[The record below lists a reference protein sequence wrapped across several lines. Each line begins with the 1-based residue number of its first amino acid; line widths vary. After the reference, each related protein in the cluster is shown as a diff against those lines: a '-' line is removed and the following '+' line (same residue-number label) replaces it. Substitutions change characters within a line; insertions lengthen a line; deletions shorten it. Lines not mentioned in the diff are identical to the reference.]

1 MNRIILIAMSVILM
15 MTACNKSESSPIKEE
30 FGAYI
35 FFSQRVQTKAQLI
48 ESTASMNG
56 KTFGVVGYK
65 YANTTDWNAVKSTAT
80 PTVFATTPQP
90 VTCDENGYGTYS
102 PLQGWSNT
110 QKYAFFAYY
119 PTNATLFNTTGVPVI
134 KYTLAEDDS
143 ATDANEM
150 YQSMA
155 DVMTATPRTDLYW
168 NSASANNVANG
179 EVTFSFAHRLS
190 SVGVKIKNSSSS
202 AISLSRVE
210 FTVAGIQN
218 KEITIP
224 LDGTAASP
232 VAATSPMST
241 SISLNLDNAEKSIPA
256 GTTGY
261 VELSDKLIF
270 IPQSE
275 NLTIS
280 KFQITFYRGA
290 TAGYEQILES
300 FIVNDLTTTLEA
312 GKKHLIS
319 LDIKE
324 STVNVT
330 SKFDPDEWTDIE
342 DVYDTFN

>member
-1 MNRIILIAMSVILM
+1 MNRIALIALSAILM
-15 MTACNKSESSPIKEE
+15 MTACNKSESSPAQEE
-30 FGAYI
+30 SGAYI
-35 FFSQRVQTKAQLI
+35 FFSQRVQTKAPLI
-48 ESTASMNG
+48 GSTASMNG

-119 PTNATLFNTTGVPVI
+119 PTNATLVNTTGVPVI

-190 SVGVKIKNSSSS
+190 SVGVKIKNSTNS
-202 AISLSRVE
+202 AITVSKVD

-218 KEITIP
+218 KDITIP
-224 LDGTAASP
+224 LDGTAATP
-232 VAATSPMST
+232 VAATTPMSA
-241 SISLNLDNAEKSIPA
+241 SLSLSLADADKSIA
-256 GTTGY
+256 ANTADH

-270 IPQSE
+270 IPQSGD
-275 NLTIS
+275 LTIS
-280 KFQITFYRGA
+280 KFQITFKRG
-290 TAGYEQILES
+290 TAPAES
-300 FIVNDLTTTLEA
+300 FIVNDLTTALEE

-319 LDIKE
+319 LNIKE
-324 STVNVT
+324 STVDV
-330 SKFDPDEWTDIE
+330 SYKFETNAWTDIE

>member
-1 MNRIILIAMSVILM
+1 MSVILM
-15 MTACNKSESSPIKEE
+15 MTACNKSESSPAQEE
-30 FGAYI
+30 SGAYI
-35 FFSQRVQTKAQLI
+35 FFSQRVQTKAPLI

-110 QKYAFFAYY
+110 KKYAFFAYY
-119 PTNATLFNTTGVPVI
+119 PTNTTLVNTTGVPTI
-134 KYTLAEDDS
+134 KYTLAEDDP

-190 SVGVKIKNSSSS
+190 CVGVKIKNSTNS
-202 AISLSRVE
+202 AITVSKVD
-210 FTVAGIQN
+210 FIVAGIQN
-218 KEITIP
+218 KDITIP
-224 LDGTAASP
+224 LDGTAVEPTNAD
-232 VAATSPMST
+232 TPMST
-241 SISLNLDNAEKSIPA
+241 SFSLSLADTDKSIPVN
-256 GTTGY
+256 TTSQEEY
-261 VELSDKLIF
+261 KELSDKLIF
-270 IPQSE
+270 IPQSS

-280 KFQITFYRGA
+280 KFQITFKRG
-290 TAGYEQILES
+290 TAAAES
-300 FIVNDLTTTLEA
+300 FIVNDLTTALEE

-319 LDIKE
+319 LNIKE
-324 STVNVT
+324 STVEV
-330 SKFDPDEWTDIE
+330 SYKFETNAWTDID

>member
-1 MNRIILIAMSVILM
+1 MNRIALIAMSAILM
-15 MTACNKSESSPIKEE
+15 MTACNKSESSPVKEE

-35 FFSQRVQTKAQLI
+35 FFSQRVQTKAPLI

-65 YANTTDWNAVKSTAT
+65 YANTTDWSTVKSTAT
-80 PTVFATTPQP
+80 PTVFATTPQT

-119 PTNATLFNTTGVPVI
+119 PTNTTLVNTTGIPAI
-134 KYTLAEDDS
+134 KYTLAEDNS
-143 ATDANEM
+143 ATTDVNEL

-168 NSASANNVANG
+168 NSASSNNVASG

-190 SVGVKIKNSSSS
+190 CVGVKIKNSTNS
-202 AISLSRVE
+202 AITVSKVD

-224 LDGTAASP
+224 LDGSAVTP
-232 VAATSPMST
+232 IAATTPT
-241 SISLNLDNAEKSIPA
+241 SASLSLSLADADKTIAANTVSH
-256 GTTGY
+256 

-280 KFQITFYRGA
+280 KFQITFYRG
-290 TAGYEQILES
+290 EMLES
-300 FIVNDLTTTLEA
+300 FIVNDLTTALEE

-319 LDIKE
+319 LNIKE
-324 STVNVT
+324 STVDV
-330 SKFDPDEWTDIE
+330 SYKFETNAWTDIE

>member
-1 MNRIILIAMSVILM
+1 MNRIALIAMSAILM
-15 MTACNKSESSPIKEE
+15 MTACNKSESSPVKEE

-35 FFSQRVQTKAQLI
+35 FFSQRVQTKAPLI

-65 YANTTDWNAVKSTAT
+65 YANTTDWNTVKSTAT
-80 PTVFATTPQP
+80 PTVFATTPQT

-119 PTNATLFNTTGVPVI
+119 PTNTTLVNTTGVPVI
-134 KYTLAEDDS
+134 KYTLAEDNS
-143 ATDANEM
+143 ATTDVNEL

-168 NSASANNVANG
+168 NSASSNNVASG

-190 SVGVKIKNSSSS
+190 CVGVKIKNSTNS
-202 AISLSRVE
+202 AITVSKVD

-224 LDGTAASP
+224 LDGSAATP
-232 VAATSPMST
+232 VAATTPT
-241 SISLNLDNAEKSIPA
+241 SASLSLSLADADKTIAANTVSH
-256 GTTGY
+256 

-280 KFQITFYRGA
+280 KFQITFYRG
-290 TAGYEQILES
+290 EMPES
-300 FIVNDLTTTLEA
+300 FIVNDLTTALEE

-319 LDIKE
+319 LNIKE
-324 STVNVT
+324 STVDV
-330 SKFDPDEWTDIE
+330 SYKFETNAWTDIE

>member
-1 MNRIILIAMSVILM
+1 MSVILM
-15 MTACNKSESSPIKEE
+15 MTACNKSESSPVQEE

-35 FFSQRVQTKAQLI
+35 FFSQRVQTKAELI
-48 ESTASMNG
+48 TTASMNG

-65 YANTTDWNAVKSTAT
+65 YANTTDWNAVKATAT
-80 PTVFATTPQP
+80 PTVFASVPQP
-90 VTCDENGYGTYS
+90 VTCSEGGYGTYS

-119 PTNATLFNTTGVPVI
+119 PTNATLVNTTGVPVV

-190 SVGVKIKNSSSS
+190 SVGVKIKNSTNS
-202 AISLSRVE
+202 AITVSKVDL
-210 FTVAGIQN
+210 TVAGIQN
-218 KEITIP
+218 KDIIIP
-224 LDGTAASP
+224 LDGSAATP
-232 VAATSPMST
+232 VAATTPMSA
-241 SISLNLDNAEKSIPA
+241 SLSLSLADADKSLPA
-256 GTTGY
+256 NTTNH

-270 IPQSE
+270 IPQSG

-280 KFQITFYRGA
+280 KFQITFKRG
-290 TAGYEQILES
+290 TAAAES
-300 FIVNDLTTTLEA
+300 FIVNDLTTALEE

-319 LDIKE
+319 LNIKE
-324 STVNVT
+324 STVEV
-330 SKFDPDEWTDIE
+330 SYKFETNAWTDIE

>member
-1 MNRIILIAMSVILM
+1 MNRIALIALSAILM
-15 MTACNKSESSPIKEE
+15 MTACNKSESSPAQEE
-30 FGAYI
+30 SGAYI
-35 FFSQRVQTKAQLI
+35 FFSQRVQTKAELI
-48 ESTASMNG
+48 TTASMNG

-65 YANTTDWNAVKSTAT
+65 YANTTDWNAVKATAT
-80 PTVFATTPQP
+80 PTVFASVPQP
-90 VTCDENGYGTYS
+90 VTCSEGGYGTYS

-119 PTNATLFNTTGVPVI
+119 PTNATLVNTTGVPVV

-190 SVGVKIKNSSSS
+190 SVGVKIKNSTNS
-202 AISLSRVE
+202 AITVSKVDL
-210 FTVAGIQN
+210 TVAGIQN

-224 LDGTAASP
+224 LDGSAATP
-232 VAATSPMST
+232 VAATTAMSA
-241 SISLNLDNAEKSIPA
+241 ILSLSLADTDKSIPVN
-256 GTTGY
+256 TTSQEEY
-261 VELSDKLIF
+261 KELSDKLIF
-270 IPQSE
+270 IPQSSD
-275 NLTIS
+275 LTIS
-280 KFQITFYRGA
+280 KFQITFKRG
-290 TAGYEQILES
+290 TAPAES
-300 FIVNDLTTTLEA
+300 FIVNDLTTALEE

-319 LDIKE
+319 LNIKE
-324 STVNVT
+324 STVDV
-330 SKFDPDEWTDIE
+330 SYKFETNAWTDIE

>member
-1 MNRIILIAMSVILM
+1 MSVILI

-65 YANTTDWNAVKSTAT
+65 YANTTDWNAVKSTAA
-80 PTVFATTPQP
+80 PTVFATIPQP
-90 VTCDENGYGTYS
+90 VTCGNDGYGTYS

-119 PTNATLFNTTGVPVI
+119 PSNTTLVNTTGVPTI
-134 KYTLAEDDS
+134 KYTLAEDDP

-155 DVMTATPRTDLYW
+155 DVMTATPRTNLYW

-190 SVGVKIKNSSSS
+190 SVGVKIKNSTNS
-202 AISLSRVE
+202 AITVSKVD

-218 KEITIP
+218 KDIIIP
-224 LDGTAASP
+224 LDGTAVEP
-232 VAATSPMST
+232 TNVDTPMSA
-241 SISLNLDNAEKSIPA
+241 SFSLSLADTDKSIPVN
-256 GTTGY
+256 TTSQEEY
-261 VELSDKLIF
+261 KELSDKLIF
-270 IPQSE
+270 IPQSSD
-275 NLTIS
+275 LTIS
-280 KFQITFYRGA
+280 KFQIIFKRG
-290 TAGYEQILES
+290 TAAAES
-300 FIVNDLTTTLEA
+300 FIVNDLTTALEE

-319 LDIKE
+319 LNIKE
-324 STVNVT
+324 STVDV
-330 SKFDPDEWTDIE
+330 SYKFETNAWTDIE

>member
-1 MNRIILIAMSVILM
+1 MNRIALIALSAILM
-15 MTACNKSESSPIKEE
+15 MTACNKSESSPAQEE
-30 FGAYI
+30 SGAYI
-35 FFSQRVQTKAQLI
+35 FFSQRVQTKAPLI
-48 ESTASMNG
+48 GSTASMNG

-119 PTNATLFNTTGVPVI
+119 PTNATLVNTTGVPVI

-168 NSASANNVANG
+168 NSASSNNVASG
-179 EVTFSFAHRLS
+179 EVTLSFAHRLS
-190 SVGVKIKNSSSS
+190 CVGVKIKNSTNS
-202 AISLSRVE
+202 AITVSKVD

-218 KEITIP
+218 KDITIP
-224 LDGTAASP
+224 LDGSAATP
-232 VAATSPMST
+232 VAATTPMSA
-241 SISLNLDNAEKSIPA
+241 SFSLSLADTDKSIPVN
-256 GTTGY
+256 TTSQEEY
-261 VELSDKLIF
+261 KELSDKLIF
-270 IPQSE
+270 IPQSGD
-275 NLTIS
+275 LTIS
-280 KFQITFYRGA
+280 KFQITFKRG
-290 TAGYEQILES
+290 TAPAES
-300 FIVNDLTTTLEA
+300 FIVNDLTTALEE

-319 LDIKE
+319 LNIKE
-324 STVNVT
+324 STVDV
-330 SKFDPDEWTDIE
+330 SYKFETNAWTDIN